1 MKVTVVQ
8 GGGFGGLVLTTTAD
22 TAALPLDDAIR
33 LREAARG
40 FSELPATVGGPGH
53 ADQLL
58 TEITVEDDEG
68 KSHTVR
74 FAEDER
80 LGRLV
85 ALVRAMGGRDG

>member
-1 MKVTVVQ
+1 MQ

-22 TAALPLDDAIR
+22 TAAMPLDDAIR
-33 LREAARG
+33 VREAARG
-40 FSELPATVGGPGH
+40 FFDLPAVVGGPGH

-74 FAEDER
+74 FAQDER
-80 LGRLV
+80 LGNLA
-85 ALVRAMGGRDG
+85 ALVRAAGRPGG

>member
-33 LREAARG
+33 MREAARG
-40 FSELPATVGGPGH
+40 FFELPAVVGGPGH

-68 KSHTVR
+68 ESHTVR

-80 LGRLV
+80 LGRLA